1 MRQFLLN
8 VNVTEKISVEEIRG
22 DKDPCELG
30 QASGR
35 RWGNVWNNES
45 ISELSFHLSDF
56 PD

>member
-1 MRQFLLN
+1 MLN

-30 QASGR
+30 QASGG